1 MLVLESGRTVRV
13 LQCTAASAADSYAG
27 SHRGAFPGEGDRR
40 VTLTRHLTLNG
51 FLCILLSCGRHP
63 SPGCCPNGNRNPRA
77 RVEEHDP
84 AIDRSTLRLI
94 SFDCYGTLIDWEQ
107 GILGALRVLLAAHG
121 ELPPQEELLGA
132 YAEFERA
139 AEAPPYRPYREVL
152 RTVIERFGNRYG
164 FLPESAELECLARSL
179 PSWRP
184 YDDTVPALRRL
195 STRYPLAVCSN
206 IDDDLFE
213 PTARQLEVSFTTVVT
228 AQAVA
233 SYKPDPGHF
242 AELTRRTG
250 CSPHEI
256 LHVAQSLYHDIAPAR
271 NAGLRC
277 VWLHRPSLRH
287 RFGATPSAEAA
298 AEVELTSMSA
308 LVALMGV

>member
-1 MLVLESGRTVRV
+1 VAE
-13 LQCTAASAADSYAG
+13 Y
-27 SHRGAFPGEGDRR
+27 E
-40 VTLTRHLTLNG
+40 
-51 FLCILLSCGRHP
+51 
-63 SPGCCPNGNRNPRA
+63 
-77 RVEEHDP
+77 P
-84 AIDRSTLRLI
+84 AIDPSTIRLI

-107 GILGALRVLLAAHG
+107 GILGVLRVLLAAHG
-121 ELPPQEELLGA
+121 ELPPHEELLSA
-132 YAEFERA
+132 YAEYERA

-164 FLPESAELECLARSL
+164 FLPERAELDCLARSL

-184 YDDTVPALRRL
+184 YADTVPALRRL
-195 STRYPLAVCSN
+195 CRRYPLAVCSN
-206 IDDDLFE
+206 IDDELFE
-213 PTARQLEVSFTTVVT
+213 PTGRQLEVSFTTVVT

-233 SYKPDPGHF
+233 SYKPDPRHF

-250 CSPHEI
+250 RSPHEI

-271 NAGLRC
+271 QAGLRC
-277 VWLHRPSLRH
+277 VWLRRPSLRH

-298 AEVELTSMSA
+298 ADLELTSMNA